1 MAKYQRMNKPD
12 KIILIDDNHTTN
24 FLNEMV
30 INRSGHDISV
40 ISFDKANNAIDF
52 FEKEKNGAKK
62 YLIFLDINM
71 PEMDGWE
78 FADAYSKIK
87 LTTSNII
94 VMLTSS
100 VDPRDKD
107 RALNHEVIHDY
118 HSKPLTFEVINEIL
132 NKYF

>member
-1 MAKYQRMNKPD
+1 MNKPD

-30 INRSGHDISV
+30 INRSGFDISV
-40 ISFDKANNAIDF
+40 ISFDKAGKAIEF
-52 FEKEKNGAKK
+52 FEKEKDAVKK
-62 YLIFLDINM
+62 YLVFLDINM

-78 FADAYSKIK
+78 FADAYSEIE
-87 LTTSNII
+87 LATTNII

-107 RALNHEVIHDY
+107 RALGHEVIHDY

-132 NKYF
+132 SKYF